1 MNISEVCI
9 RRPVLTT
16 LMIASVIVLGV
27 FGYRLLAVAALP
39 AVDFPTIR
47 IVATLPGASPETMA
61 ASVASPIER
70 QLSTIAGISSMTS
83 SSSSGNTAIT
93 VQFDLGRNID
103 GASLDVQTALTTAQ
117 RKLPVEMT
125 TPPFFRKVNPGDFPV
140 LYVSMRSDT
149 MPLSTIDDYAETVL
163 APMLS
168 QLSGVAQVSV
178 YGAQKFAVRVQ
189 VDPAAAAARNISLDD
204 IRTVV
209 AKANSAAPVGTLDGP
224 QQAVTLLATSA
235 MRHASDYRDV
245 VVKYIN
251 GAPVK
256 LSEVAHVIDS
266 VENDKVAT
274 WFNDSRAIV
283 LAVQRQPDANTV
295 EVVDL
300 VREALVTARAQ
311 IPPSVEMA
319 PLFDRS
325 TSIRDAVSDVQETLA
340 IAVTLVIMVIFLFLR
355 KVSATIIP
363 ALAVPV
369 SLIGTCAAMYLF
381 GFSINNMT
389 LLALTLSVGFVVDD
403 AIVMLENIVRHIE
416 GGMRPFEAAL
426 KGSREIGF
434 TIVSITF
441 SLIAVFIP
449 VLLMGGMVGRI
460 FREFAVTVSVAIVVS
475 GFVSLTLTPMLCA
488 RVLKE
493 HHPGEE
499 ENMNFVLRG
508 FEYAFDAMLRFYQ
521 FTLER
526 VLAYKS
532 IMLGVTLLTIG
543 ATIWLYIIVPKGFF
557 PIEDTGY
564 LSGITEAKSD
574 ISYASMVEHQRKV
587 ADIIRQDPAVAYVN
601 STVGNGGPNSL
612 TNSGRM
618 LVALKPRAERGTVQS
633 IIGRLRRNTGAVV
646 GMQLFLQPIQN
657 INLGGRPAKSQYQY
671 TMQSNDT
678 GTLYKLA
685 PEMRDKMAKIA
696 GLLDVTTDL
705 YIKNPQVTVEV
716 DREKAGVYGF
726 TIDQIRQELYN
737 AFGTR
742 QVATIYTSAND
753 YQVILES
760 LPEYQT
766 GPNALDRIFLKTSSG
781 TSVPLSAV
789 THFVRTVGPL
799 QVNHQ
804 GQQPAVTISFNLA
817 PGTSLGQ
824 AVDAIQRTRTRR
836 AAAGFDHHR
845 LPGHRASFPGFIA
858 RAGHPHSGGDLCR
871 LCGARHSLRKLHSP
885 DHHHLGPAVGRHRRH
900 PDADAVPHGPVGD
913 RDDRHRHAGRH
924 REEERDHDD
933 RLRDLTAA
941 RRLVGG
947 SGDPGSGEPALPPD
961 HDDNLRRHLR
971 HAADRAWHR
980 RRRRVAPAARRR
992 GGWRSLPVAT
1002 ADALHHARH
1011 LPLPRRPR
1019 PPHQAAARTAG
1030 GGSAGCATGGGGG
1043 VGWLQRKTRPAAAGR
1058 DRLRVLDLER
1068 RADQIVDE
1076 VDFGTG
1082 HIIDRHA
1089 VDQHYRAVA
1098 RDHQIVVRLFAVH
1111 VELVLE
1117 ARAAA
1122 AFDRDAQHGAV
1133 RLLFQDFA
1141 DPPGRPF
1148 ADGDVCSHYL
1158 SFALLNS

>member
-1 MNISEVCI
+1 MNISEICI
-9 RRPVLTT
+9 RRPVFTT
-16 LMIASVIVLGV
+16 LMIASVLVLGV
-27 FGYRLLAVAALP
+27 FGYRLLPVAALP

-103 GASLDVQTALTTAQ
+103 GASLDVQSALTTAQ

-209 AKANSAAPVGTLDGP
+209 AKANSAAPVGNLDGP
-224 QQAVTLLATSA
+224 QQSVTLLATSA
-235 MRHASDYRDV
+235 MRHAADYRKV
-245 VVKYIN
+245 VVKYVN
-251 GAPVK
+251 GAPIK
-256 LSEVAHVIDS
+256 LDQIARVVDS

-283 LAVQRQPDANTV
+283 LAIQRQPDANTV

-300 VREALVTARAQ
+300 VRAALVASRAQ
-311 IPPSVEMA
+311 IPPAIEMA

-325 TSIRDAVSDVQETLA
+325 TSIRDAVSDVQETLI
-340 IAVTLVIMVIFLFLR
+340 IAVCLVIMVIFLFLR

-369 SLIGTCAAMYLF
+369 SLVGTCAAMYLF

-449 VLLMGGMVGRI
+449 VLLMGGMVGRV

-488 RVLKE
+488 RVLKD
-493 HHPGEE
+493 HHAGDEE
-499 ENMNFVLRG
+499 KMNVVLRW
-508 FEYAFDAMLRFYQ
+508 FEYGFDAMLRGYVW
-521 FTLER
+521 TLDR
-526 VLAYKS
+526 VLARKS
-532 IMLGVTLLTIG
+532 IMLGATFVTVA
-543 ATIWLYIIVPKGFF
+543 ATVWLYMIVPKGFF

-574 ISYASMVEHQRKV
+574 ISYAAMADHQRKV
-587 ADIIRQDPAVAYVN
+587 ADIIRKDPAVEYVN

-612 TNSGRM
+612 VNSGRL
-618 LVALKPRAERGTVQS
+618 LVALKPRAERDNVQT
-633 IIGRLRRNTGAVV
+633 IIGRLRRNTGSVV

-657 INLGGRPAKSQYQY
+657 INLGGRPAKSLYQY

-678 GTLYKLA
+678 DTLYKLA
-685 PEMRDKMAKIA
+685 PEMRDKIAKLP

-705 YIKNPQVTVEV
+705 YVKNPQVTIEV

-766 GPNALDRIFLKTSSG
+766 GPNDLDRMYLKTSNG

-789 THFVRTVGPL
+789 TRFVRTVGPL

-817 PGTSLGQ
+817 PDTSLGQ
-824 AVDAIQRTRTRR
+824 AVDAIQKLER
-836 AAAGFDHHR
+836 DER
-845 LPGHRASFPGFIA
+845 LPASINTGFQGTA
-858 RAGHPHSGGDLCR
+858 QVFQD
-871 LCGARHSLRKLHSP
+871 SLRGQGVLILAAIFAAYVV
-885 DHHHLGPAVGRHRRH
+885 LGILYESFIH
-900 PDADAVPHGPVGD
+900 PITIISGLPS
-913 RDDRHRHAGRH
+913 AGIGAI
-924 REEERDHDD
+924 
-933 RLRDLTAA
+933 LTLMLFNMNLTVIAMIGIVM
-941 RRLVGG
+941 LVGIVKKNAIMMI
-947 SGDPGSGEPALPPD
+947 DFALS
-961 HDDNLRRHLR
+961 
-971 HAADRAWHR
+971 
-980 RRRRVAPAARRR
+980 RRRVGLSAEAAIREAAELRF
-992 GGWRSLPVAT
+992 
-1002 ADALHHARH
+1002 
-1011 LPLPRRPR
+1011 RPIMMTTF
-1019 PPHQAAARTAG
+1019 AA
-1030 GGSAGCATGGGGG
+1030 
-1043 VGWLQRKTRPAAAGR
+1043 
-1058 DRLRVLDLER
+1058 
-1068 RADQIVDE
+1068 I
-1076 VDFGTG
+1076 FGTLPIALG
-1082 HIIDRHA
+1082 TGAGAELRQPLGVAVVGGLCLSQLLTLYITPVIYLYLDGIDRR
-1089 VDQHYRAVA
+1089 VKRRLEPQVEEVIDVPPAVA
-1098 RDHQIVVRLFAVH
+1098 A
-1111 VELVLE
+1111 E
-1117 ARAAA
+1117 
-1122 AFDRDAQHGAV
+1122 
-1133 RLLFQDFA
+1133 
-1141 DPPGRPF
+1141 
-1148 ADGDVCSHYL
+1148 
-1158 SFALLNS
+1158 

>member
-1 MNISEVCI
+1 MNISEICI
-9 RRPVLTT
+9 RRPVFTT
-16 LMIASVIVLGV
+16 LMIASVLVLGV
-27 FGYRLLAVAALP
+27 FGYRLLPVAALP

-103 GASLDVQTALTTAQ
+103 GASLDVQSALTTAQ

-163 APMLS
+163 APQLS

-209 AKANSAAPVGTLDGP
+209 AKANSAAPVGNLDGP
-224 QQAVTLLATSA
+224 QQSVTLLATSA
-235 MRHASDYRDV
+235 MRHASDYRQV
-245 VVKYIN
+245 VVKYVN
-251 GAPVK
+251 GAPIK
-256 LSEVAHVIDS
+256 LDQIARVVDS

-283 LAVQRQPDANTV
+283 LAIQRQPDANTV

-300 VREALVTARAQ
+300 VRAALVASRAQ
-311 IPPSVEMA
+311 IPPAIEMA

-325 TSIRDAVSDVQETLA
+325 TSIRDAVSDVQETLIIA
-340 IAVTLVIMVIFLFLR
+340 ICLVIMVIFLFLR

-369 SLIGTCAAMYLF
+369 SLVGTCAAMYLF

-449 VLLMGGMVGRI
+449 VLLMGGMVGRV

-488 RVLKE
+488 RVLKG
-493 HHPGEE
+493 HHPGDEE
-499 ENMNFVLRG
+499 KMNFLLRG
-508 FEYAFDAMLRFYQ
+508 FEYGFNAMLRGYVW
-521 FTLER
+521 TLDR

-532 IMLGVTLLTIG
+532 IMLGATIVTVI
-543 ATIWLYIIVPKGFF
+543 ATIWLYMIVPKGFF

-574 ISYASMVEHQRKV
+574 ISFAAMAEHQRKV
-587 ADIIRQDPAVAYVN
+587 ADIIRKDPAVEYVN

-612 TNSGRM
+612 VNSGRL
-618 LVALKPRAERGTVQS
+618 LVALKPRAERDSVQT
-633 IIGRLRRNTGAVV
+633 IIGRLRRNTAVVV

-657 INLGGRPAKSQYQY
+657 INLGGRPAKSLYQY

-678 GTLYKLA
+678 ETLYKLA
-685 PEMRDKMAKIA
+685 PEMRDKIAKLP

-705 YIKNPQVTVEV
+705 YVKNPQVTIEV

-766 GPNALDRIFLKTSSG
+766 GPNDLDRMYLKTSGG

-789 THFVRTVGPL
+789 TKFVRTVGPL

-817 PGTSLGQ
+817 PDTSLGQ
-824 AVDAIQRTRTRR
+824 AVDAIQKLER
-836 AAAGFDHHR
+836 DER
-845 LPGHRASFPGFIA
+845 LPASINTGFQGTA
-858 RAGHPHSGGDLCR
+858 QVFQD
-871 LCGARHSLRKLHSP
+871 SLRGQGVLILAAIFAAYVV
-885 DHHHLGPAVGRHRRH
+885 LGILYESFIH
-900 PDADAVPHGPVGD
+900 PITIISGLPS
-913 RDDRHRHAGRH
+913 AGIGAI
-924 REEERDHDD
+924 
-933 RLRDLTAA
+933 LTLMLFNMNLTVIAMIGIVM
-941 RRLVGG
+941 LVGIVKKNAIMMI
-947 SGDPGSGEPALPPD
+947 DFALS
-961 HDDNLRRHLR
+961 
-971 HAADRAWHR
+971 
-980 RRRRVAPAARRR
+980 RRRVGLSAEAAIREAAELRFRPIMMTTFAAIFGTLPIALGTGAGAELRQPLGVAVVGGLCLSQLLTLYITPVIYLYLDGIDRRVRRR
-992 GGWRSLPVAT
+992 LEPQVEEVI
-1002 ADALHHARH
+1002 DV
-1011 LPLPRRPR
+1011 
-1019 PPHQAAARTAG
+1019 PP
-1030 GGSAGCATGGGGG
+1030 
-1043 VGWLQRKTRPAAAGR
+1043 
-1058 DRLRVLDLER
+1058 
-1068 RADQIVDE
+1068 
-1076 VDFGTG
+1076 
-1082 HIIDRHA
+1082 
-1089 VDQHYRAVA
+1089 AVA
-1098 RDHQIVVRLFAVH
+1098 A
-1111 VELVLE
+1111 E
-1117 ARAAA
+1117 
-1122 AFDRDAQHGAV
+1122 
-1133 RLLFQDFA
+1133 
-1141 DPPGRPF
+1141 
-1148 ADGDVCSHYL
+1148 
-1158 SFALLNS
+1158 